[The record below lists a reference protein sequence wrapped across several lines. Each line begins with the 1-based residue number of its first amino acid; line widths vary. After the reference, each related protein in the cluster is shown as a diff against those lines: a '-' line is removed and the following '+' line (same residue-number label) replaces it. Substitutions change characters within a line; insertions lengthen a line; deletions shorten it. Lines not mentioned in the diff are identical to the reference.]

1 MITREELFELV
12 WTEPMTTAAKRF
24 GVSDSYL
31 SRVCY
36 RLNVPRPARG
46 YWAKLAVGKAPA
58 RPTLPEVLPGD
69 EVSWE
74 QGGTLPNVSR
84 ASPGV
89 LVKLPRV
96 QRRKSEA
103 ARDDQT
109 HELIKGAKALFLNGR
124 ESRVGSYLKP
134 AKRLLPEIHVT
145 KAALD
150 LALTFANALF
160 KQLEQQGHRVT
171 LASLGEQIHCP
182 PIETRDKPDRT
193 NPYIDLWSPSRRTV
207 AYVKG
212 TAIGIAIFE
221 LNESTRVRYF
231 NGTYVKEEDFVAPK
245 SKWSRDAHWGTTMDI
260 PCGRLAVMAYAS
272 YYSEKWSRV
281 WKEEKAGT
289 FLSRI
294 EKLAKEIASCDTEA
308 VATVTRGK
316 QAAAAEELRY
326 EQMRRSWQEAQE
338 KERLQKALA
347 ESKADLDQMLTS
359 FQQMKQLEE
368 FVEHIRAHQAILDP
382 ASQQKLT
389 ELISEARVLYKS
401 GSCLQEFLAWTPPA
415 ERLKSF

>member
-1 MITREELFELV
+1 
-12 WTEPMTTAAKRF
+12 
-24 GVSDSYL
+24 
-31 SRVCY
+31 
-36 RLNVPRPARG
+36 
-46 YWAKLAVGKAPA
+46 
-58 RPTLPEVLPGD
+58 
-69 EVSWE
+69 
-74 QGGTLPNVSR
+74 
-84 ASPGV
+84 
-89 LVKLPRV
+89 
-96 QRRKSEA
+96 
-103 ARDDQT
+103 
-109 HELIKGAKALFLNGR
+109 
-124 ESRVGSYLKP
+124 
-134 AKRLLPEIHVT
+134 
-145 KAALD
+145 
-150 LALTFANALF
+150 
-160 KQLEQQGHRVT
+160 VT